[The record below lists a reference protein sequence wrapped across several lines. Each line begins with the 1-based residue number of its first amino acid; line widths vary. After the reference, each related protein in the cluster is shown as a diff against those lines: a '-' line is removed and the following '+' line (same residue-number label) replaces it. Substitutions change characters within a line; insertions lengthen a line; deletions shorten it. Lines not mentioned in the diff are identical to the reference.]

1 MTGSEIHIRRL
12 GRRPYASVLKAM
24 QDFTDARGPEQ
35 VDELWLV
42 EHEPVFTQGLN
53 GSPEHL
59 LNTGAIPVVQTD
71 RGGQVTY
78 HGPGQIVVYCLIDV
92 KRAKIGVR
100 SLVTTLET
108 SVIEL
113 LSELGIDAYARA
125 DAPGVYVGDTKLA
138 SLGLRIRRGCSYHGV
153 SLNVEMDLSPF
164 ELINPCGYPGLIMG
178 QVADLT
184 GDCAMQNVSDRLL
197 RILVHRLACNVTQDT
212 VDTP

>member
-1 MTGSEIHIRRL
+1 MNGSEIHIRRL

-24 QDFTDARGPEQ
+24 QAFTDARGPEQ

-53 GSPEHL
+53 GSADHL
-59 LNTGAIPVVQTD
+59 LNPGAIPVVQTD

-78 HGPGQIVVYCLIDV
+78 HGPGQIVVYCLMDV

-100 SLVTTLET
+100 NLVTALET

-113 LSELGIDAYARA
+113 LSELGIDGYAKA
-125 DAPGVYVGDTKLA
+125 DAPGVYVGDSKLA

-153 SLNVEMDLSPF
+153 SLNVDMDLSPF
-164 ELINPCGYPGLIMG
+164 ELINPCGYPGLVMT
-178 QVADLT
+178 QVTDLAD
-184 GDCAMQNVSDRLL
+184 DCAMQNVSDRLL
-197 RILVHRLACNVTQDT
+197 RILAQRLGCKITRDT
-212 VDTP
+212 AGPP